1 MIVVEMALS
10 RQIRA
15 DIEVQMLRAFVLP
28 SKRERYV
35 ALATTAHRRSQL
47 LTELYHFPHFDPR
60 WIHQIAKHQ
69 TTPASVVR
77 DLRRLGAGERC
88 YVMSS
93 DREWDGVAVPLD
105 LALEAI
111 CGRVEG
117 TLVSCT
123 PTALAYYEGEGPHNR
138 FILRRR

>member
-1 MIVVEMALS
+1 MVEMELS
-10 RQIRA
+10 RQIQA

-35 ALATTAHRRSQL
+35 SLATTTHRRSQL
-47 LTELYHFPHFDPR
+47 VGELYHFRHFDPR
-60 WIHQIAKHQ
+60 WIHEITKHQ
-69 TTPASVVR
+69 ITPASLVR
-77 DLRRLGAGERC
+77 DLRRLGAGESC

-105 LALEAI
+105 LALESI

-123 PTALAYYEGEGPHNR
+123 PTVLAYYEGEGPHNR
-138 FILRRR
+138 FILHRR